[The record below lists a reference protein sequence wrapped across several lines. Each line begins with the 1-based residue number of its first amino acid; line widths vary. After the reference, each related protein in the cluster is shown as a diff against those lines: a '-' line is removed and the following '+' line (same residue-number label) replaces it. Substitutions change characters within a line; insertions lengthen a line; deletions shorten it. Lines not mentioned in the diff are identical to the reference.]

1 MNLSFKQYRAID
13 LTIMAVLLAVSE
25 AIVTTAAV
33 KWFPDQ
39 LFSVSTTIAVVCIV
53 MIRWS
58 GYAVIHAAVGACV
71 YCMVLGAPAPQFAI
85 YCVGNCG
92 MLIAMVLFK
101 VLDKKKVAE
110 KPFFSALFVF
120 IAYCGAELG
129 RWVMG
134 MLIPTG
140 SQDAVKSGAGEILL
154 LLITR
159 DCVSL
164 LFALIAV
171 LISRKMDG
179 LFEDQ
184 QSYLL
189 RVKEEER
196 KEREAKERE
205 ENEQY
210 YNLK

>member
-13 LTIMAVLLAVSE
+13 LTIMAILLAVSE
-25 AIVTTAAV
+25 AIVTTAAT

-53 MIRWS
+53 MMRWS
-58 GYAVIHAAVGACV
+58 GYAVFHAAVGACV
-71 YCMVLGAPAPQFAI
+71 YCLVLGAPAHQFAI

-92 MLIAMVLFK
+92 ALIALVLFK
-101 VLDKKKVAE
+101 ALGKKKVAD
-110 KPFFSALFVF
+110 KAFFSVLFVLA
-120 IAYCGAELG
+120 AYCGAELG
-129 RWVMG
+129 RWLMG
-134 MLIPTG
+134 ILVPTG
-140 SQDAVKSGAGEILL
+140 SQEAVGTGAREILIL
-154 LLITR
+154 FITR
-159 DCVSL
+159 DSVSL

-171 LISRKMDG
+171 LISRRMDG

-189 RVKEEER
+189 RIKEEER

-205 ENEQY
+205 ANDQY